1 MARIPNGEDIG
12 RLVRLGIVGARRI
25 VVTVIGATVL
35 LAGLAML
42 LLPGP
47 GLVFVGIALAILSTE
62 FVWARRFLRRVRA
75 AVEGAASAGPSPD
88 ETDDPNR
95 STRPGEA
102 S

>member
-1 MARIPNGEDIG
+1 
-12 RLVRLGIVGARRI
+12 
-25 VVTVIGATVL
+25 
-35 LAGLAML
+35 ML

-47 GLVFVGIALAILSTE
+47 GLLVVGIALAILSTE

-75 AVEGAASAGPSPD
+75 AVEGAVPVDPSPD
-88 ETDDPNR
+88 ETDGPSR